1 MKEIKGSTKLMMLIG
16 NPVEHSKSPYMHNLS
31 FQYLGLDYVYMA
43 FDIKKGDL
51 EKAVE
56 AVKVLNVR
64 GFNITMP
71 YKEEI
76 IQYLDEVEEDAK
88 LIGSVNTVE
97 NQKGKLVGYNTDG
110 KGFIKSLEKRDVKYI
125 DEKIVI
131 IGAGGAARA
140 IAIELALQGAREI
153 LLVNRTVEKAEEIS
167 RLINENIEE
176 TKARTLVLDENLLK
190 DELKDARILI
200 NTSSVGMGETRYKSV
215 INDGD
220 IIHRDL
226 FVADL
231 IYDPAKTRFLSM
243 AEKNGCKIMNGM
255 GMLIY
260 QGALAFKIW
269 TGKDMPREVIEK
281 IEKRNF
287 IG

>member
-1 MKEIKGSTKLMMLIG
+1 
-16 NPVEHSKSPYMHNLS
+16 
-31 FQYLGLDYVYMA
+31 MA
-43 FDIKKGDL
+43 FDIEEGHVKR
-51 EKAVE
+51 AVD
-56 AVKVLNVR
+56 AIKLLNVR

-76 IQYLDEVEEDAK
+76 MKYLDEVEEDAK
-88 LIGSVNTVE
+88 LIGSVNTVL
-97 NQKGKLVGYNTDG
+97 NHKGKLIGYNTDG
-110 KGFIKSLEKRDVKYI
+110 KGFIKSLEKRDVEYI

-140 IAIELALQGAREI
+140 IAIELALKGAREI
-153 LLVNRTVEKAEEIS
+153 LLVNRTIEKAEDIS
-167 RLINENIEE
+167 RTINEDIGQA
-176 TKARTLVLDENLLK
+176 KARSLVLDKNLLK

-200 NTSSVGMGETRYKSV
+200 NTSSIGMGETRYRSV

-269 TGKDMPREVIEK
+269 TGQDMPKEVIEK